1 MGKTI
6 EVRLDQCDGVLRV
19 IRLDRQMRRDA
30 IDQRVQ
36 RRSLGVQAARCVHE
50 TGVVQVLAEI
60 AAQSRDRLL
69 RTRGHFGQAGS
80 VSASARLRSVELYGT
95 QVIPRVRELLA
106 EQSDGMPR

>member
-1 MGKTI
+1 M
-6 EVRLDQCDGVLRV
+6 
-19 IRLDRQMRRDA
+19 
-30 IDQRVQ
+30 
-36 RRSLGVQAARCVHE
+36 HE